1 MFVDVLLWVR
11 SVKAVERACVCVC
24 VCVERQRLC
33 VSVTHCCFI
42 EPEQVVFNGNH
53 NITAPSPVC
62 LSLIPPSLAF
72 PLIPLSLSLSLIFSL
87 THSRALFQNLVS
99 CFPVYTVYIVSCRPR
114 HDLLQS
120 FPTGFASGLRFYIGP
135 NGHQN
140 STDIV
145 HWTRGKKSLKSVLF
159 YYY

>member
-1 MFVDVLLWVR
+1 M
-11 SVKAVERACVCVC
+11 KAVEQACVCVCVC

-72 PLIPLSLSLSLIFSL
+72 PLSPLSLSLSLIFSL

-135 NGHQN
+135 KWPPKQ
-140 STDIV
+140 
-145 HWTRGKKSLKSVLF
+145 
-159 YYY
+159 Y